1 MSAREAPAA
10 EMPASPW
17 RIVAV
22 AWLGM
27 VLNYVD
33 RQVAFSIFP
42 VLRSDLGFTE
52 SQLGLVG
59 LVFIWT
65 YSALNPFAGRL
76 ADLWR
81 REHLLA
87 ASITLWS
94 LATLGTASSRTPLE
108 FLVWRGVM
116 GVTEAAYVPAAVSLI
131 ATAHAGS
138 TRSRATAI
146 YTTGQMAGIVV
157 GGWFGGWMATGPG
170 WRLGY
175 VVLGLFGLLFA
186 PVFYRLLGRVPA
198 APVAPAGPPREGY
211 APGGVSRCFLAHCV
225 AFFML
230 CAMLWIVY
238 SWLPDLLYRR
248 FDFSLAKAGLL
259 ATVCGQTGSI
269 AGLFAGGWLADRLVR
284 EIRPARFYVAAIG
297 LALAAPCIAVVF
309 SATSFPVLAIA
320 TFGFGFCTSMFA
332 GNTFAAAFDVV
343 HPGRYGVAT
352 GILNMIGGLGGGLA
366 MYAVGSLG
374 ADVSVRACAA
384 AAVAAAILLALVARW
399 QFSADRSRAGLPA

>member
-1 MSAREAPAA
+1 MSTREAPAA

-27 VLNYVD
+27 MLNYVD

-52 SQLGLVG
+52 TQLGLVG

-65 YSALNPFAGRL
+65 YSAFNPFAGRL

-87 ASITLWS
+87 ISMALWS
-94 LATLGTASSRTPLE
+94 LATLGTAASRSPLE
-108 FLVWRGVM
+108 FLIWRGVM
-116 GVTEAAYVPAAVSLI
+116 GATEAAYAPAAVSLI

-146 YTTGQMAGIVV
+146 YATGQMAGIVV
-157 GGWFGGWMATGPG
+157 GGWFGGWMAAGPG

-175 VVLGLFGLLFA
+175 VMLGLFGLLFA

-198 APVAPAGPPREGY
+198 VTAADAPRQGAAT
-211 APGGVSRCFLAHCV
+211 GGVSRCFLAHCV

-248 FDFSLAKAGLL
+248 FDFSLAKAGFL

-269 AGLFAGGWLADRLVR
+269 TGLFAGGWLADRLVR
-284 EIRPARFYVAAIG
+284 EIRPGRFYVAALG

-309 SATSFPVLAIA
+309 SATHFPVLAIA
-320 TFGFGFCTSMFA
+320 TFAFGFFTSMFA

-343 HPGRYGVAT
+343 HPGRYGVAG

-366 MYAVGSLG
+366 MFAVGSLG
-374 ADVSVRACAA
+374 ADVSVRACAV

-399 QFSADRSRAGLPA
+399 QFSADRSRAGLGA

>member
-1 MSAREAPAA
+1 MSTREAPAA

-42 VLRSDLGFTE
+42 VLRSDLGFSE

-65 YSALNPFAGRL
+65 YSLLNPFAGRL
-76 ADLWR
+76 ADVWR

-87 ASITLWS
+87 VSMALWS
-94 LATLGTASSRTPLE
+94 LATLGTAASRSPLE

-116 GVTEAAYVPAAVSLI
+116 GATEAAYAPAAVSLI

-138 TRSRATAI
+138 TRSRAIAL
-146 YTTGQMAGIVV
+146 YATGQMVGIVA

-170 WRLGY
+170 WRVGY
-175 VVLGLFGLLFA
+175 VMLGMVGLLFA

-198 APVAPAGPPREGY
+198 VAAADAPRQGAAT
-211 APGGVSRCFLAHCV
+211 GGVSRCFLAHCV

-238 SWLPDLLYRR
+238 SWLPDLLFRR

-269 AGLFAGGWLADRLVR
+269 AGLFAGGWLADRIVR
-284 EIRPARFYVAAIG
+284 SIRPGRFYVSAVG
-297 LALAAPCIAVVF
+297 LALAAPCIAVIF
-309 SATSFPVLAIA
+309 SATQFPVLAAA
-320 TFGFGFCTSMFA
+320 TFGFGFFA
-332 GNTFAAAFDVV
+332 SLFSANVFAAAYDVI
-343 HPGRYGVAT
+343 PASRYGVGG
-352 GILNMIGGLGGGLA
+352 GILNMLGGLGGGLA
-366 MYAVGSLG
+366 MFAVGYLG
-374 ADVSVRACAA
+374 SDRSVQACVGG
-384 AAVAAAILLALVARW
+384 AVAAAILMAVVARR
-399 QFSADRSRAGLPA
+399 QFSADRSRAGLGA